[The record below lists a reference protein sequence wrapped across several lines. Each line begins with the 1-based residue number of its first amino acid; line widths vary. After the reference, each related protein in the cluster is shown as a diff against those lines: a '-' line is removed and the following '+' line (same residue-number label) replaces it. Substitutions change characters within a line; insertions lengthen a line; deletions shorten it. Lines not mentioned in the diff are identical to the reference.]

1 MTGKFVTFEGCEGVG
16 KSTQVKKLKEY
27 LASRGI
33 NAVFTREPG
42 GTPISEQIRTIIL
55 DPENKSMDDVTEL
68 MLYAAARRQHTQE
81 FIKPRLE
88 NGETVICD
96 RYIDSTTAYQGY
108 ARGLGSETV
117 ENLNALAVGDVN
129 IDLTIFLDLPPER
142 AFDRKGGRD
151 EGDRLENEKMEFHK
165 RVYDGFCKIA
175 EKNPGRVVRVDAS
188 GSKQQTHEKI
198 IKTLIERGIIPAE
211 NDK

>member
-175 EKNPGRVVRVDAS
+175 EKNPLRVVRVDAS

>member
-27 LASRGI
+27 LVSRGI

-129 IDLTIFLDLPPER
+129 IDLRIFLDLSPER

-175 EKNPGRVVRVDAS
+175 EKYPLRVVRVDAS

>member
-27 LASRGI
+27 LVSRGI

-129 IDLTIFLDLPPER
+129 IDLTIFLDLSPER

-175 EKNPGRVVRVDAS
+175 EKYPLRVVRVDAS

>member
-129 IDLTIFLDLPPER
+129 IDLTIFLDLSPER

-175 EKNPGRVVRVDAS
+175 EKKPGRVVRVDAS

>member
-27 LASRGI
+27 LVSRGI

-108 ARGLGSETV
+108 ARGLGTETV

-129 IDLTIFLDLPPER
+129 IDLTIFLDLSPER

-175 EKNPGRVVRVDAS
+175 EKYPGRVVRVDAS

>member
-129 IDLTIFLDLPPER
+129 INLTIFLDLPPER

-175 EKNPGRVVRVDAS
+175 EKYPGRVVRVDAS

>member
-27 LASRGI
+27 LVSRGI

-129 IDLTIFLDLPPER
+129 IDLTIFLDLSPER

-175 EKNPGRVVRVDAS
+175 EKYPGRVVRVDAS

>member
-129 IDLTIFLDLPPER
+129 INLTIFLDLPPER

-175 EKNPGRVVRVDAS
+175 EKYPGRVVRVDAS
-188 GSKQQTHEKI
+188 RSKQQTHEKI

>member
-1 MTGKFVTFEGCEGVG
+1 
-16 KSTQVKKLKEY
+16 
-27 LASRGI
+27 
-33 NAVFTREPG
+33 
-42 GTPISEQIRTIIL
+42 
-55 DPENKSMDDVTEL
+55 MDDVTEL

-129 IDLTIFLDLPPER
+129 IDLTIFLDLSPER

-175 EKNPGRVVRVDAS
+175 EKYPGRVVRVDAS

>member
-27 LASRGI
+27 FALRGI

-198 IKTLIERGIIPAE
+198 IRTLIERGIIPAE

>member
-117 ENLNALAVGDVN
+117 ENLNALSVGDVN

-175 EKNPGRVVRVDAS
+175 EKYPGRVVRVDAS

>member
-27 LASRGI
+27 LVSRGI

-81 FIKPRLE
+81 FIKPRIE
-88 NGETVICD
+88 NDETVLCD
-96 RYIDSTTAYQGY
+96 RYID
-108 ARGLGSETV
+108 
-117 ENLNALAVGDVN
+117 
-129 IDLTIFLDLPPER
+129 
-142 AFDRKGGRD
+142 
-151 EGDRLENEKMEFHK
+151 
-165 RVYDGFCKIA
+165 
-175 EKNPGRVVRVDAS
+175 
-188 GSKQQTHEKI
+188 
-198 IKTLIERGIIPAE
+198 
-211 NDK
+211 